1 MKKKLLTLLFT
12 LFATI
17 AVRAND
23 GVFYASGGTLVPLQ
37 ETRIALRKE
46 LLQFYVV
53 DHGYARVEVD
63 FEFYNPSNSRTLTV
77 GFVTPPSDG
86 DFEEAVKGHPFITD
100 FTVNVNG
107 RDVPFTMKRLAS
119 TTFKKGNANLT
130 GRDWVYYFQAVF
142 KKGLNKVRHT
152 YRFRGSVSVE
162 MQRDFDY
169 QITTGKRWANRRID
183 DFELRIY
190 PDVGIFAIVSSFRKN
205 GAKADWEIV
214 GDGLIQDRERQWFTE
229 DGPKVRM
236 FHLNSGFI
244 RLKAKNFR
252 PDNDLFFGEYNW
264 PAGWWSIWCDRKPEC
279 FDKDSLERI
288 SRYLF
293 LKPWDGVIDEEFAQL
308 SAKEVRYL
316 RNYFFALRGLE
327 FRDPDLKR
335 FYEQFFWYK
344 PVIGL
349 KATDIVL
356 SPSEEAYLKQIVE
369 FESKRKN

>member
-1 MKKKLLTLLFT
+1 MKRKLLIMLFT
-12 LFATI
+12 LLAAV

-37 ETRIALRKE
+37 ETRITLRKE
-46 LLQFYVV
+46 LLRFYVV

-63 FEFYNPSNSRTLTV
+63 FEFYNPSNSRMLTV

-86 DFEEAVKGHPFITD
+86 DFDEAIKGHPFITD
-100 FTVNVNG
+100 FTVNING
-107 RDVPFTMKRLAS
+107 RDVPFKMQRLAS

-142 KKGLNKVRHT
+142 RKGSNKVRHT
-152 YRFRGSVSVE
+152 YRFRGGASVE
-162 MQRDFDY
+162 MQRDFNY

-183 DFELRIY
+183 DFELQIH
-190 PDVGIFAIVSSFRKN
+190 PDNGIFMIVSSFSNDRT
-205 GAKADWEIV
+205 KADWEIV
-214 GDGLIQDRERQWFTE
+214 GDGVIEEKDRHRFGEE
-229 DGPKVRM
+229 GPKVRL
-236 FHLNSGFI
+236 FHLNNGFI
-244 RLKAKNFR
+244 RLKATNFR
-252 PDNDLFFGEYNW
+252 PDNDLFFGEFNW
-264 PAGWWSIWCDRKPEC
+264 PAGWWNIWCDREAEC

-288 SRYLF
+288 SRYLH
-293 LKPWDGVIDEEFAQL
+293 LKPWDGVIDEEFGQL

-327 FRDPDLKR
+327 FRDPELKR
-335 FYEQFFWYK
+335 FYEQFVWYK

-356 SPSEEAYLKQIVE
+356 SRSEDAYLKQIAAAE
-369 FESKRKN
+369 AKRKN